1 MSRQDHE
8 GPFGGPPDRP
18 VRRWRAVRVGILLVA
33 ATLALGVT
41 GVAAYAAKLHLT
53 GNFHAIVDEQA
64 YRSGQPSA
72 AELERYVQRV
82 GVRTVINLRGENRG
96 SPWYDEEVA
105 AARRLGITHVDFRM
119 SSRRELS
126 QTEAARLIALM
137 RDAEKPVLI
146 HCNGGADRSG
156 LASALYV
163 AAIAG
168 GDDDASEA
176 QLSLAYGHISLS
188 RNPAYAMDRTFEAL
202 ERWLGVDDDD
212 DDDDEED
219 GAVA

>member
-1 MSRQDHE
+1 MQENRDPS
-8 GPFGGPPDRP
+8 GAPADRP
-18 VRRWRAVRVGILLVA
+18 VRRRPVLRGCFLLVA
-33 ATLALGVT
+33 ATLVIGVT
-41 GVAAYAAKLHLT
+41 GVVAYAARLHLT
-53 GNFHAIVDEQA
+53 GNFHTVVDEQA

-72 AELERYVQRV
+72 SELEQYVQRV

-105 AARRLGITHVDFRM
+105 AARRLGIAHVDFRM

-126 QTEAARLIALM
+126 QAEAARLITLM

-168 GDDDASEA
+168 GNDDASEA

-202 ERWLGVDDDD
+202 EGWLGIDDDD
-212 DDDDEED
+212 DADDDED
-219 GAVA
+219 GAWA